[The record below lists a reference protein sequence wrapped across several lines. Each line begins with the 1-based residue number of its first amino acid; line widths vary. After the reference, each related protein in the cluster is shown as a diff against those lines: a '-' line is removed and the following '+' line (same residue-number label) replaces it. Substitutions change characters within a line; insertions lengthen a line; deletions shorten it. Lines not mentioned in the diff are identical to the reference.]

1 MGPYRGDRCVSRTRV
16 LGKRIVTKTTSLGCW
31 LVSLLLPRVSVT
43 TCFAASSP
51 HSFPVAVFDPFGPI
65 AHLPL
70 ASLCG
75 FLPGRCHFSTFK
87 QCQEWLSRLSR
98 ATARPAKPEDLFAFA
113 YHAWCLGLTEEDQH
127 THLCQPGQARL
138 FSLWGFIS
146 LGSHPSPIAG
156 HGALGC

>member
-1 MGPYRGDRCVSRTRV
+1 MCLKDKSSWEKNCHKDNFPWV
-16 LGKRIVTKTTSLGCW
+16 
-31 LVSLLLPRVSVT
+31 LVSVFAPPQGPCYLPLCSLLS
-43 TCFAASSP
+43 
-51 HSFPVAVFDPFGPI
+51 HSLPVASFHPFGPI

-70 ASLCG
+70 VSLCG

-138 FSLWGFIS
+138 FSLWGFLS
-146 LGSHPSPIAG
+146 LDSHPSPIAG
-156 HGALGC
+156 HGALGS